1 MLRNQN
7 EIERRKRMTP
17 GSKGRVV
24 MAFRITSTR
33 SFNDHHDPSDHNG
46 QKPETLRCRLGG
58 FYNPKM
64 AKLNRQ
70 LQQ

>member
-24 MAFRITSTR
+24 MAFGITSTR
-33 SFNDHHDPSDHNG
+33 SFNDQHKKDEDPI
-46 QKPETLRCRLGG
+46 L
-58 FYNPKM
+58 FYKRNRKM
-64 AKLNRQ
+64 VVGTKGRK
-70 LQQ
+70 